1 MAQTFKSYEDLRRDG
16 VLTSAGSCLQ
26 YYLDVELLRP
36 HQFCDTCN
44 SYMELKTCSPRRFN
58 DGYCWSCPQAEHFRS
73 VRHGSILH
81 KRKISLSNFLH
92 LLWLFC
98 NRFTACDAA
107 RTVSM
112 PPKHVRSHFKTLRQC
127 MTEDL
132 IQNGAGGK
140 IGGDGHIVEVD
151 ESKFGKRKY
160 NSGRRVVG
168 KWVLGG
174 VSRTTGEC
182 FLVEC
187 PDNRRNHHTLLSLI
201 KRYINPGTTIL
212 SDRWKGYT
220 HLNRHGYIHLTVNHR
235 RGFIDPATGVHTNTC
250 EGMWYHAK
258 RHTRGGHGRTRTD
271 SAAMDLA
278 LCEFMWLKRF
288 NLTRSDVS
296 VRKSFNFE
304 IPELMKRTFG

>member
-1 MAQTFKSYEDLRRDG
+1 MVTSSRSTKASSGNGNITLAD
-16 VLTSAGSCLQ
+16 VLLESGCLEVS
-26 YYLDVELLRP
+26 VELLE
-36 HQFCDTCN
+36 N
-44 SYMELKTCSPRRFN
+44 VSW
-58 DGYCWSCPQAEHFRS
+58 WSAL
-73 VRHGSILH
+73 I
-81 KRKISLSNFLH
+81 
-92 LLWLFC
+92 
-98 NRFTACDAA
+98 
-107 RTVSM
+107 
-112 PPKHVRSHFKTLRQC
+112 
-127 MTEDL
+127 TEGT
-132 IQNGAGGK
+132 ITP
-140 IGGDGHIVEVD
+140 
-151 ESKFGKRKY
+151 S
-160 NSGRRVVG
+160 
-168 KWVLGG
+168 
-174 VSRTTGEC
+174 
-182 FLVEC
+182 
-187 PDNRRNHHTLLSLI
+187 SLI